1 MNAKYETD
9 AKQKGDEVAQ
19 GNNNGGTK
27 IKPSQMLGRRHP
39 NPRGM
44 GRMRIASA
52 AQTLTEKPKMKE
64 IQEKGRANRE
74 INMGRQAEWASESQT
89 DRQRA
94 PRRASATKSRAV
106 ARAINR
112 IARLFP

>member
-1 MNAKYETD
+1 
-9 AKQKGDEVAQ
+9 
-19 GNNNGGTK
+19 
-27 IKPSQMLGRRHP
+27 
-39 NPRGM
+39 
-44 GRMRIASA
+44 MRIASA

-112 IARLFP
+112 RRVVGGGLGCWGGEGAIGYPPGRAPELCFVRKPNSMKERPNCIW

>member
-1 MNAKYETD
+1 
-9 AKQKGDEVAQ
+9 
-19 GNNNGGTK
+19 
-27 IKPSQMLGRRHP
+27 
-39 NPRGM
+39 
-44 GRMRIASA
+44 MRIASA

-112 IARLFP
+112 IARWALLGGDGAVGARQPRGVN

>member
-1 MNAKYETD
+1 
-9 AKQKGDEVAQ
+9 
-19 GNNNGGTK
+19 
-27 IKPSQMLGRRHP
+27 
-39 NPRGM
+39 
-44 GRMRIASA
+44 MRIASA
-52 AQTLTEKPKMKE
+52 AQTLTEKPKRQE

-74 INMGRQAEWASESQT
+74 INMGRQAKWASEIQT

-112 IARLFP
+112 IARRRLLRRPRSEIHDSVSLVPILSEMDST

>member
-1 MNAKYETD
+1 
-9 AKQKGDEVAQ
+9 
-19 GNNNGGTK
+19 
-27 IKPSQMLGRRHP
+27 
-39 NPRGM
+39 M

-74 INMGRQAEWASESQT
+74 INMGRQAEWASESQM

-112 IARLFP
+112 IARWALLGGDGAVGARQPCGVN